1 MRDLVIMP
9 AMAQRRES
17 LNMGEFAEEAIIVE
31 EVAAPKRVNHF
42 IEANTQEVT
51 LQHLQQDC
59 IIPSFASME
68 ETISHQSF
76 IGAVVDAAKDYFH
89 GEQFDIPEIRISHPI
104 NGRIP
109 SALGKKA
116 SELTDEEK
124 TLFYQRMCFCF
135 EIPSIIHDEY
145 GNRLALSIGGVR
157 AYNEINL
164 YSKKSVERFKIFIGF
179 RNRVCSNLMLTTDGL
194 QDKIEVLSTQ
204 ELYAAALNLFHAY
217 NPSKDLHL
225 LRTLG
230 QMSISTSEDSTPL
243 RVCRNQRILIH
254 KTFEGLAERGKCSM
268 GWSFGFKLHLII
280 NDKGEI
286 LNFMFTP
293 GNVDDREPLKQGKF
307 LENIKGKLCADK
319 GYIGQALFENPF
331 LNGIQLVTK
340 VKNNMKNSLM
350 SIADKIL
357 LRKRALIETVNDE
370 LKNIEQR
377 EKSLPLIRIT
387 PIQRKAKMTLK
398 MIHLNTSLT
407 DICSLLIIQ
416 LIGEKKIPFTLL
428 LR

>member
-17 LNMGEFAEEAIIVE
+17 LNMGEFAEEAVTVE
-31 EVAAPKRVNHF
+31 EV
-42 IEANTQEVT
+42 
-51 LQHLQQDC
+51 
-59 IIPSFASME
+59 
-68 ETISHQSF
+68 
-76 IGAVVDAAKDYFH
+76 
-89 GEQFDIPEIRISHPI
+89 
-104 NGRIP
+104 
-109 SALGKKA
+109 
-116 SELTDEEK
+116 
-124 TLFYQRMCFCF
+124 
-135 EIPSIIHDEY
+135 
-145 GNRLALSIGGVR
+145 
-157 AYNEINL
+157 
-164 YSKKSVERFKIFIGF
+164 
-179 RNRVCSNLMLTTDGL
+179 
-194 QDKIEVLSTQ
+194 
-204 ELYAAALNLFHAY
+204 AAALNLFHAY

-319 GYIGQALFENPF
+319 GYIGQALFENLF

-357 LRKRALIETVNDE
+357 LRKRALIETGNDE
-370 LKNIEQR
+370 LKNIAQIEHSR
-377 EKSLPLIRIT
+377 HRSFNNFIANSLSAI
-387 PIQRKAKMTLK
+387 AAY
-398 MIHLNTSLT
+398 
-407 DICSLLIIQ
+407 CFF
-416 LIGEKKIPFTLL
+416 EKKPAIDVNFVNDGQLSIF
-428 LR
+428 

>member
-1 MRDLVIMP
+1 MEL
-9 AMAQRRES
+9 EK
-17 LNMGEFAEEAIIVE
+17 
-31 EVAAPKRVNHF
+31 EVLLPM
-42 IEANTQEVT
+42 T
-51 LQHLQQDC
+51 
-59 IIPSFASME
+59 
-68 ETISHQSF
+68 
-76 IGAVVDAAKDYFH
+76 
-89 GEQFDIPEIRISHPI
+89 
-104 NGRIP
+104 
-109 SALGKKA
+109 
-116 SELTDEEK
+116 
-124 TLFYQRMCFCF
+124 
-135 EIPSIIHDEY
+135 
-145 GNRLALSIGGVR
+145 
-157 AYNEINL
+157 
-164 YSKKSVERFKIFIGF
+164 IFIKK
-179 RNRVCSNLMLTTDGL
+179 V
-194 QDKIEVLSTQ
+194 
-204 ELYAAALNLFHAY
+204 
-217 NPSKDLHL
+217 L
-225 LRTLG
+225 LRTCTG
-230 QMSISTSEDSTPL
+230 FSFVDSTPL

-254 KTFEGLAERGKCSM
+254 KTFEGLAERGKYSM

-319 GYIGQALFENPF
+319 GYIGQALFENLF

-416 LIGEKKIPFTLL
+416 LIGEKRIPFTLL

>member
-1 MRDLVIMP
+1 MEL
-9 AMAQRRES
+9 EK
-17 LNMGEFAEEAIIVE
+17 
-31 EVAAPKRVNHF
+31 EVLLPM
-42 IEANTQEVT
+42 T
-51 LQHLQQDC
+51 
-59 IIPSFASME
+59 
-68 ETISHQSF
+68 
-76 IGAVVDAAKDYFH
+76 
-89 GEQFDIPEIRISHPI
+89 
-104 NGRIP
+104 
-109 SALGKKA
+109 
-116 SELTDEEK
+116 
-124 TLFYQRMCFCF
+124 
-135 EIPSIIHDEY
+135 
-145 GNRLALSIGGVR
+145 
-157 AYNEINL
+157 
-164 YSKKSVERFKIFIGF
+164 IFI
-179 RNRVCSNLMLTTDGL
+179 
-194 QDKIEVLSTQ
+194 KKVL
-204 ELYAAALNLFHAY
+204 
-217 NPSKDLHL
+217 
-225 LRTLG
+225 LG
-230 QMSISTSEDSTPL
+230 TCTGISFVDSTPL

-254 KTFEGLAERGKCSM
+254 KTFEGLAERGRCSM
-268 GWSFGFKLHLII
+268 GWFFGFKLHLII

-416 LIGEKKIPFTLL
+416 LIGEKRIPFTLL

>member
-1 MRDLVIMP
+1 MEL
-9 AMAQRRES
+9 EK
-17 LNMGEFAEEAIIVE
+17 
-31 EVAAPKRVNHF
+31 EVLLPM
-42 IEANTQEVT
+42 T
-51 LQHLQQDC
+51 
-59 IIPSFASME
+59 
-68 ETISHQSF
+68 
-76 IGAVVDAAKDYFH
+76 
-89 GEQFDIPEIRISHPI
+89 
-104 NGRIP
+104 
-109 SALGKKA
+109 
-116 SELTDEEK
+116 
-124 TLFYQRMCFCF
+124 
-135 EIPSIIHDEY
+135 
-145 GNRLALSIGGVR
+145 
-157 AYNEINL
+157 
-164 YSKKSVERFKIFIGF
+164 IFI
-179 RNRVCSNLMLTTDGL
+179 
-194 QDKIEVLSTQ
+194 KKVL
-204 ELYAAALNLFHAY
+204 
-217 NPSKDLHL
+217 
-225 LRTLG
+225 LG
-230 QMSISTSEDSTPL
+230 TCTGISFVDSTPL

-254 KTFEGLAERGKCSM
+254 KTFEGLAERGKYSM

-387 PIQRKAKMTLK
+387 PIQKKAKMTLK

-416 LIGEKKIPFTLL
+416 LIGEKRIPFTLL